1 MKRRK
6 IAELLFWLVCLN
18 DALCNCWCLA
28 TTTEHSAGLTV
39 NKFQSALHQQNTFT
53 ILSSI
58 EERLRSLDNVYS
70 MQLSQNLEV
79 KLDQYNRKL
88 ENLDNKITRLEA
100 LVMLNLGKVSEN
112 ISTKN
117 FKDDLT
123 KTDILR
129 KLDST
134 YEGVTHRLNYIER
147 KLEVN
152 SELFQDKLEA
162 MFKHLDK
169 MDKDAI
175 KRDSDLETEVSAAIS
190 GIKNL
195 TTTYKIL
202 ERKVMNVTEDDLA
215 VAKHTLNL
223 LTKYNMENRKSVNK
237 LHDNIVGNLQYLDN
251 RTSQQMKISD
261 DTNTFLKQMKIELKE
276 DFNSYANK
284 VADMNSDMWKST
296 DTTEDD
302 LKNIGV
308 IVNSTKVELQNGV
321 RSLMIQIGKLSH
333 KDTALVSG
341 VDYKDLDKKLT
352 ANIEK
357 ILTNQDVFLESC
369 HRLQMDESQ
378 IESEI
383 SVMLNKLIDMLEKK
397 LSTEAKDMKNFE
409 KNLKSH
415 DNRINRNMMQANQN
429 IISLFEKSTVN
440 AQLLTNE
447 IRKVGTDINA
457 LFTFVQTTIN
467 DGSATT
473 SVATTKV
480 ILDKLILLERTTRDI
495 QYILYNEKPENV
507 SNYQIHKEIQ
517 RLTKSLTTSIEKINN
532 SSRDSQLCQN
542 NVVKKLENIIH
553 KRNDTVS
560 SPQFLPTSTITPLQ
574 NHTIRESVAKIFGEK
589 PKPKRKCKQNVRN
602 LIDIRAGGDCEEQ
615 TKNPR
620 RPARKRKMKYDIDIR
635 TDLGSDN
642 NGNDDEDEDYTDTTA
657 TTTEESTTTEITT

>member
-6 IAELLFWLVCLN
+6 ISELFFWLVCLN
-18 DALCNCWCLA
+18 DVLFNCWCLA
-28 TTTEHSAGLTV
+28 TTTEHSASLAV

-70 MQLSQNLEV
+70 MQLSQNLEI

-88 ENLDNKITRLEA
+88 ENLDNKIMRLEA

-152 SELFQDKLEA
+152 SVLFQEKLEA
-162 MFKHLDK
+162 MFNHLDK

-202 ERKVMNVTEDDLA
+202 ERKVMNVTEDELV

-223 LTKYNMENRKSVNK
+223 LTKYNMENRKSMNK

-251 RTSQQMKISD
+251 RTTQHLKISD

-284 VADMNSDMWKST
+284 VADMNSDMWKNT

-302 LKNIGV
+302 LKNIGIV
-308 IVNSTKVELQNGV
+308 VNSTKVELQNGV

-333 KDTALVSG
+333 KDAALVSG

-440 AQLLTNE
+440 SQLLTNE

-473 SVATTKV
+473 SVATTKI

-542 NVVKKLENIIH
+542 NVKQNH
-553 KRNDTVS
+553 TVRP
-560 SPQFLPTSTITPLQ
+560 PQLLPTSTINPLEDDSL
-574 NHTIRESVAKIFGEK
+574 RESIAKIFGEK

-602 LIDIRAGGDCEEQ
+602 LIDIRAGTDCEEQ
-615 TKNPR
+615 TKNQR

-635 TDLGSDN
+635 ADVGSNN
-642 NGNDDEDEDYTDTTA
+642 NGNDYEDEDYNDTTA
-657 TTTEESTTTEITT
+657 TTTEESTTTEIIT